1 MNVAQ
6 TILSQLG
13 GSVFIALTG
22 ASNFV
27 GSENSLSMKIGR
39 NAKGVTHV
47 KITLNDADTYDVK
60 YFSVRAMKIT
70 TKAESTGIYCDMLQK
85 DFEANTGLYVKF

>member
-13 GSVFIALTG
+13 GSVFVAMTG
-22 ASNFV
+22 AKNFV
-27 GSENSLSMKIGR
+27 GSEDGVSMKIGK

-47 KITLNDADTYDVK
+47 KITLNAQDTYDVK
-60 YFSVRAMKIT
+60 YYAVRGMKLT
-70 TKAESTGIYCDMLQK
+70 TKAESNGIYADMLQK